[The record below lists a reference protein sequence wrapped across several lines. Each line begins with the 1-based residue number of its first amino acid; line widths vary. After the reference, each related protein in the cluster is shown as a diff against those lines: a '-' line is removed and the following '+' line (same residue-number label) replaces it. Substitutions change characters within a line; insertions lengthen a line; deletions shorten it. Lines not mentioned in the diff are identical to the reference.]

1 MHFMYLLRCAEHYGK
16 SNDTLSR
23 ALSRYYAFRA
33 RRFGQRL
40 GLTVP
45 TGTCGPGL
53 FIVHWGS
60 LVVSGK
66 ARIGRNCRMHSG
78 VNIGA
83 TDDGAPI
90 IGDNVYIGPGAK
102 IFGDITIGDNVKV
115 GANSVVNQSFPSNV
129 VIAGVPA
136 KIVKSSE
143 DQSEGPLEY
152 ASE

>member
-1 MHFMYLLRCAEHYGK
+1 
-16 SNDTLSR
+16 
-23 ALSRYYAFRA
+23 
-33 RRFGQRL
+33 
-40 GLTVP
+40 
-45 TGTCGPGL
+45 
-53 FIVHWGS
+53 
-60 LVVSGK
+60 
-66 ARIGRNCRMHSG
+66 MHSG

-129 VIAGVPA
+129 VIAGIPA